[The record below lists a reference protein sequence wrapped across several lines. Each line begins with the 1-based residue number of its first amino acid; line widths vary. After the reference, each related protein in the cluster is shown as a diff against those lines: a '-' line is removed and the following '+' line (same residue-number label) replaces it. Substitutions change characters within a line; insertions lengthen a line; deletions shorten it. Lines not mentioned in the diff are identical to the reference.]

1 MQRSGIEMDLKRIG
15 VLLLSEKNRFTSGNA
30 GHLYH
35 IILRSTHKTSF
46 FRLEMAS
53 RHFLK

>member
-1 MQRSGIEMDLKRIG
+1 MQRSGVEMDLKRIG
-15 VLLLSEKNRFTSGNA
+15 DLLLSEKNRFTSGNA